1 MIRMRA
7 PYTNIEHL
15 VAEANVARRLEA
27 GYVLLEEF
35 EPETTSSDV
44 EDVEQPTEPLP
55 GSDAT
60 IQEIRAWAKRNG
72 IHLPPRANKATL
84 LKAIGA

>member
-15 VAEANVARRLEA
+15 VAEANVASRLEA

-35 EPETTSSDV
+35 EPETT
-44 EDVEQPTEPLP
+44 
-55 GSDAT
+55 
-60 IQEIRAWAKRNG
+60 
-72 IHLPPRANKATL
+72 
-84 LKAIGA
+84 